1 MRGPYSSW
9 NCESCIESHYAWVL
23 MRPLI
28 VACYQPKWSGSGEV
42 FRLDLG
48 KTVEGCFR
56 IPAQE
61 KRHPAMTYLDVI
73 LLSFLWFRRTC
84 GPSDARRVPRPEEI
98 PRNSDGQMSKC
109 VVRKWLFQSVSW
121 FSQCWT
127 HTATFR
133 VLGRQSGSK
142 RARSHQ
148 RQWNR
153 NTLWSDGL
161 SMSM

>member
-73 LLSFLWFRRTC
+73 LLSFL
-84 GPSDARRVPRPEEI
+84 
-98 PRNSDGQMSKC
+98 
-109 VVRKWLFQSVSW
+109 
-121 FSQCWT
+121 
-127 HTATFR
+127 
-133 VLGRQSGSK
+133 
-142 RARSHQ
+142 
-148 RQWNR
+148 
-153 NTLWSDGL
+153 
-161 SMSM
+161 